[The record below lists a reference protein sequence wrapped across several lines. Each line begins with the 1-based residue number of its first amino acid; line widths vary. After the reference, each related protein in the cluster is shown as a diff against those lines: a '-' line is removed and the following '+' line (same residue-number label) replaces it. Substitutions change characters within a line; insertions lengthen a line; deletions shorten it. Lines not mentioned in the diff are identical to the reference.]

1 MIKKILLIRND
12 NIGDLICSTPAIEA
26 LKKRYPEAKIDILVN
41 SYNLCAIQ
49 GNPFIHR
56 IWSYTKTK
64 HVKGI
69 VAKVKAFFHKG
80 WILYRLKKERYD
92 CSVILRIAHSKHA
105 ELFSKA
111 AGASMRIG
119 VSHPQRK
126 DSLTH
131 PLSIQESLHEVMVC
145 FECLRPLGVVYGD
158 ERTLWMVE
166 EAQKRRFLE
175 HQNKIILHISSR
187 LEANRYPLESF
198 RELIALLAPKECII
212 TASLEDKAGALD
224 LASAPNAEFLQTQS
238 ITELAALISVGSLFI
253 TLDGGALHMGP
264 ALGIPTLAIMG
275 KTDPRRWAPW
285 GEETWAITK
294 NSPQEISEI
303 IRAHYVL

>member
-1 MIKKILLIRND
+1 MI
-12 NIGDLICSTPAIEA
+12 
-26 LKKRYPEAKIDILVN
+26 
-41 SYNLCAIQ
+41 
-49 GNPFIHR
+49 
-56 IWSYTKTK
+56 
-64 HVKGI
+64 
-69 VAKVKAFFHKG
+69 
-80 WILYRLKKERYD
+80 
-92 CSVILRIAHSKHA
+92 
-105 ELFSKA
+105 
-111 AGASMRIG
+111 
-119 VSHPQRK
+119 
-126 DSLTH
+126 
-131 PLSIQESLHEVMVC
+131 
-145 FECLRPLGVVYGD
+145 
-158 ERTLWMVE
+158 E

-198 RELIALLAPKECII
+198 RGLIALLAPKECII

-285 GEETWAITK
+285 GEEHRYVTQPIT
-294 NSPQEISEI
+294 PEEIRE
-303 IRAHYVL
+303 VLL